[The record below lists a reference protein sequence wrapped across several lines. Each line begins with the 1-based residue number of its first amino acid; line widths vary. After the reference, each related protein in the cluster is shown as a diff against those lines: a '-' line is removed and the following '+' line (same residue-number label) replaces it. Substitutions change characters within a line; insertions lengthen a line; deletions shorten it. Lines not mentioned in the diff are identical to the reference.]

1 MTTTPPSSA
10 AGWRKLAGA
19 IDLRPGEAKL
29 LGWAG
34 LYIFCLMSAYYA
46 LRPLRDTMG
55 VAGGVDNLPWLF
67 TGTLLAM
74 LAANPLYAAL
84 VRRLPSRRFIP
95 LVYLFFIGNIAVF
108 GVLFALAGAGWQV
121 WIGRAFFIWL
131 SVFNLFVVSVFWAL
145 MTDVFSPAQAKRLFG
160 TLAAAAT
167 VGAIAGSGVTAF
179 LARHLATAM
188 LLVLAGALLV
198 IAIACVWR
206 VLALAPARAADPAD
220 PAAADGGLE
229 AVVGGSIFAGITH
242 TLRSPYLLN
251 IGLYILLYTITST
264 FLYFE
269 QAAIARDAFPD
280 NASRTAFFATVD
292 LIVNILTL
300 GVQLFLTGRILRW
313 LGVAVAAAF
322 LPALTLVG
330 FGVFAAFPTIAV
342 LVAFQVLR
350 RVGNFGLA
358 RPTREL
364 LFTVLP
370 REDKYKAKNVID
382 TVIYRLGDQA
392 GSWSYALLG
401 ALGLSAAG
409 VALVA
414 LPLSLAWLANGLWL
428 GRRQE
433 SMAKRRQADGIE

>member
-1 MTTTPPSSA
+1 
-10 AGWRKLAGA
+10 
-19 IDLRPGEAKL
+19 
-29 LGWAG
+29 
-34 LYIFCLMSAYYA
+34 
-46 LRPLRDTMG
+46 
-55 VAGGVDNLPWLF
+55 
-67 TGTLLAM
+67 
-74 LAANPLYAAL
+74 L

-269 QAAIARDAFPD
+269 QAAIA
-280 NASRTAFFATVD
+280 
-292 LIVNILTL
+292 
-300 GVQLFLTGRILRW
+300 
-313 LGVAVAAAF
+313 
-322 LPALTLVG
+322 
-330 FGVFAAFPTIAV
+330 
-342 LVAFQVLR
+342 
-350 RVGNFGLA
+350 
-358 RPTREL
+358 
-364 LFTVLP
+364 
-370 REDKYKAKNVID
+370 
-382 TVIYRLGDQA
+382 
-392 GSWSYALLG
+392 
-401 ALGLSAAG
+401 
-409 VALVA
+409 
-414 LPLSLAWLANGLWL
+414 
-428 GRRQE
+428 
-433 SMAKRRQADGIE
+433 